1 MKLLKYSGYTLL
13 AIVLLLVLV
22 VAFLFL
28 RWQLISSANMR
39 QLGEEVSTLSEEG
52 HTYRD
57 LNKNG
62 KLDTYEDSRATIE
75 ERVENLLSQMTLEEK
90 AGTMFINMIGMNE
103 DGSLNE
109 VPSPSAPF
117 AALLGGNSTLV
128 VEKKMNHFNT
138 IQAPSARAVATWNN
152 NIQKLAERTRLGI
165 PVTIASDPRHVASNN
180 IGAGIFTSFFSKWP
194 SSLGLAA
201 IGDTAIVQEFGDIAR
216 QEYTA
221 VGMRLALSPMADLA
235 TEPRW
240 GRINGT
246 FGEDAILS
254 AQLTQAYVQGFQ
266 GDSLTSTS
274 VACMTKHFPGGGPQE
289 DGEDAHFPYGAE
301 QVYPGN
307 NFNYHLI
314 PFEQGAF
321 AANTAQIMPY
331 YGLPV
336 GQTTEAVA
344 FGYNREI
351 ITGLLREKYGFNGVV
366 CTDWGLV
373 TDTGFPGVMLKPASA
388 HGVKQLSETERVAKI
403 LEAGCDM
410 LGGESSPEWI
420 VELVNSGKVPEARI
434 DTSVRRILKDKFR
447 LGYLT
452 APTLILIIYH
462 SLAIQHFLRKEKQLS
477 ENHSSY

>member
-194 SSLGLAA
+194 SS
-201 IGDTAIVQEFGDIAR
+201 
-216 QEYTA
+216 
-221 VGMRLALSPMADLA
+221 
-235 TEPRW
+235 
-240 GRINGT
+240 
-246 FGEDAILS
+246 
-254 AQLTQAYVQGFQ
+254 
-266 GDSLTSTS
+266 
-274 VACMTKHFPGGGPQE
+274 
-289 DGEDAHFPYGAE
+289 
-301 QVYPGN
+301 
-307 NFNYHLI
+307 
-314 PFEQGAF
+314 
-321 AANTAQIMPY
+321 
-331 YGLPV
+331 
-336 GQTTEAVA
+336 
-344 FGYNREI
+344 
-351 ITGLLREKYGFNGVV
+351 
-366 CTDWGLV
+366 
-373 TDTGFPGVMLKPASA
+373 
-388 HGVKQLSETERVAKI
+388 
-403 LEAGCDM
+403 
-410 LGGESSPEWI
+410 
-420 VELVNSGKVPEARI
+420 
-434 DTSVRRILKDKFR
+434 
-447 LGYLT
+447 
-452 APTLILIIYH
+452 
-462 SLAIQHFLRKEKQLS
+462 
-477 ENHSSY
+477 